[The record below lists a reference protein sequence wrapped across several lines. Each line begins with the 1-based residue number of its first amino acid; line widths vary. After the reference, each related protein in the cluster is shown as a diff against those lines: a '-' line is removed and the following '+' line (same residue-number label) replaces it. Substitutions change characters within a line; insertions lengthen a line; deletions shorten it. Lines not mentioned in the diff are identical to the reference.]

1 MYLATDLNQMLP
13 IFFNIEGMS
22 GLGVVNGVLCRDM
35 KMKEAT
41 RPELLVG
48 RPPEEEIT

>member
-1 MYLATDLNQMLP
+1 MNLLFEKGMCIEHRATAALP
-13 IFFNIEGMS
+13 TPPSATRPE
-22 GLGVVNGVLCRDM
+22 LG

-48 RPPEEEIT
+48 RHPEEEIT